1 MKEEFEKIDANS
13 IVKKVSL
20 FVIGGLFLVFLA
32 TFSKIVENLN
42 ADKVMVIQNP
52 ITGHLT
58 WYTAPGIKWQG
69 FGRITKFI
77 KLETYEFR
85 IPVRFNDGGHG
96 TIVGSVNYEIP
107 LDTEHLTALLVK
119 YGSQAAIQ
127 KDLVEVVTNK
137 CVYMTGP
144 LMSSKESYAEK
155 RTSLIFYIEDQ
166 IRNGVYKTTQEEVKT
181 KDPITGADKT
191 VTVAKI
197 VIDKDGQPLRQEEAV
212 LGVYGIK
219 TSNFAVTELPYD
231 EAVEGQI
238 KQQQSITMAVQ
249 TAMAKAKEA
258 EQNAITV
265 GKEGEAAAMKAK
277 WEQEVIKAKAV
288 TEAQQK
294 LEVARLDR
302 QAAEQEKGRLI
313 LLGEGEAQRKRL
325 VMGADGALTQKIDAY
340 VKVNE
345 MYADAIAKYGGNW
358 VPTIVN
364 GEGKAG
370 GGAQDM
376 INALTLKSLK
386 DLGLDMSISGKANTA
401 Q

>member
-1 MKEEFEKIDANS
+1 MEGFEKINAGELAKR
-13 IVKKVSL
+13 VGL
-20 FVIGGLFLVFLA
+20 FTATGLFLLFLICC
-32 TFSKIVENLN
+32 TKLFENLN
-42 ADKVMVIQNP
+42 ADKIMVIQNP
-52 ITGHLT
+52 ITGSLT
-58 WYTAPGIKWQG
+58 WHNSAGLKWQG
-69 FGRITKFI
+69 FGRITKYI
-77 KLETYEFR
+77 KLETYEFK

-96 TIVGSVNYEIP
+96 TVIGSVNYEVP
-107 LDTEHLTALLVK
+107 LDKEHLTSLHVK
-119 YGSQAAIQ
+119 YGSQQSIQ
-127 KDLVEVVTNK
+127 KDLIEVVTNK

-166 IRNGVYKTTQEEVKT
+166 IKSGVYKTTQEEVKT

-197 VIDKDGQPLRQEEAV
+197 VVDKDGQPMRQEEAV
-212 LGVYGIK
+212 LAVYGIK

-238 KQQQSITMAVQ
+238 KQQQGITMAVQ

-265 GKEGEAAAMKAK
+265 SKEGEANAAKAK

-313 LLGEGEAQRKRL
+313 LLGEGEATRKRL
-325 VMGADGALTQKIDAY
+325 VMGADGALTQKIDAV
-340 VKVNE
+340 VKING
-345 MYADAIAKYGGNW
+345 MYADAIKGYHGNW

-386 DLGLDMSISGKANTA
+386 DLGLDLNISGKAQTA

>member
-1 MKEEFEKIDANS
+1 
-13 IVKKVSL
+13 
-20 FVIGGLFLVFLA
+20 
-32 TFSKIVENLN
+32 
-42 ADKVMVIQNP
+42 
-52 ITGHLT
+52 
-58 WYTAPGIKWQG
+58 
-69 FGRITKFI
+69 
-77 KLETYEFR
+77 
-85 IPVRFNDGGHG
+85 
-96 TIVGSVNYEIP
+96 
-107 LDTEHLTALLVK
+107 
-119 YGSQAAIQ
+119 
-127 KDLVEVVTNK
+127 
-137 CVYMTGP
+137 
-144 LMSSKESYAEK
+144 
-155 RTSLIFYIEDQ
+155 LIFYIEDQ
-166 IRNGVYKTTQEEVKT
+166 IKSGVYKTTQEEVKT

-197 VIDKDGQPLRQEEAV
+197 VVDKDGQPMRQEEAV
-212 LGVYGIK
+212 LAVYGIK

-238 KQQQSITMAVQ
+238 KQQQGITMAVQ

-265 GKEGEAAAMKAK
+265 SKEGEANAAKAK

-313 LLGEGEAQRKRL
+313 LLGEGEATRKRL
-325 VMGADGALTQKIDAY
+325 VMGADGALTQKIDAV
-340 VKVNE
+340 VKING
-345 MYADAIAKYGGNW
+345 MYADAIKGYHGNW

-386 DLGLDMSISGKANTA
+386 DLGLDLNISGKAQTA